1 MSTKMKKRCIICR
14 RVLKDDDDW
23 FEILGYFNE
32 RFCMKHD
39 DDDVEE
45 LMEKADNIMSTGR

>member
-1 MSTKMKKRCIICR
+1 MKKKCIICG
-14 RVLKDDDDW
+14 RVLKEDDDW
-23 FEILGYFNE
+23 FEILGCFNE

-45 LMEKADNIMSTGR
+45 LIEKADKK